1 MKYALHP
8 TTGTFRV
15 IFDDP
20 STEQAWAREQLRLR
34 DIVLRAVP
42 DAFAEAGVEPS
53 EESVFAMYTASML
66 QCLHAAKQLGLSG
79 DVVVAMFGAAV
90 RGAKLDEVA
99 GEKK

>member
-1 MKYALHP
+1 MRYILHP
-8 TTGTFRV
+8 TTGAFRV

-20 STEQAWAREQLRLR
+20 STEQSWAKEQLRLR
-34 DIVLRAVP
+34 DIVLKAVP

-53 EESVFAMYTASML
+53 EDSVFAMYTASML
-66 QCLHAAKQLGLSG
+66 QCLHAAKQLSLPA

-90 RGAKLDEVA
+90 RGAKLDGG